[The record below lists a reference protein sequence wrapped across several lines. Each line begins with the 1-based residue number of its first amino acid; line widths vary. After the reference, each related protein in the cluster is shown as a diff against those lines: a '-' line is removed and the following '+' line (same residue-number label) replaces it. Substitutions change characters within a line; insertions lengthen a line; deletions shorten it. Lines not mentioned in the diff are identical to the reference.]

1 MKEINYETLQAK
13 LSSRRYPEVYNNVPT
28 QAIGKELNDA
38 FSAVFKFV
46 GEELPESFLVVKAE
60 GGILD
65 RLYVPTAYSAKREQ
79 LENSQYA
86 KKEGVKL
93 PDATVG
99 IRFTKDLVIPL
110 EAFYAPDDD
119 GTSNIDFDENGVTII
134 VPGLTPD
141 DEEYLLTVGLFF
153 SDYENKPKNIEVKRA
168 YKKGTLHE
176 LLSELK
182 VGGNY
187 AKMADLEEG
196 GEYTVVSYSE
206 REGDYGTQ
214 YSMVL
219 DDGRSVFA
227 NSAVGK
233 VLASA
238 PDISKDKPAT
248 LVIGAITQTKTGKT
262 RVTAVLEVAKDAFT
276 DADEISLDW

>member
-1 MKEINYETLQAK
+1 MKEISYENLQAK
-13 LSSRRYPEVYNNVPT
+13 LSSRRYPETYNQVPT
-28 QAIGKELNDA
+28 KAIGNELTEA
-38 FSAVFKFV
+38 FGAVFDFI
-46 GEELPESFLVVKAE
+46 GEEVPESFLVVKAE

-65 RLYVPTAYSAKREQ
+65 RLYVPTAYRATKEQMETAKY
-79 LENSQYA
+79 SQ
-86 KKEGVKL
+86 KDGVSL
-93 PDATVG
+93 GDESVG
-99 IRFTKDLVIPL
+99 IRFTRDLVVPL
-110 EAFYAPDDD
+110 EAFYAPDED

-134 VPGLTPD
+134 IPGEG
-141 DEEYLLTVGLFF
+141 DEEYLLTVSLFF
-153 SDYENKPKNIEVKRA
+153 EDYENKPKNIEVKRA

-187 AKMADLEEG
+187 VKMADLEEG
-196 GEYTVVSYSE
+196 GEYVVESYSE

-238 PDISKDKPAT
+238 PEISKEKPAT
-248 LVIGAITQTKTGKT
+248 LVIGTMTQTKSGKT
-262 RVTAVLEVAKDAFT
+262 RVTAVLEVAQDAFT
-276 DADEISLDW
+276 EADGIDLDW